1 MIAGIT
7 GIVTAVQEDR
17 LHVDVGSMVVEV
29 LMPRISCQRARQGQE
44 VTLRTHLYL
53 EGSGV
58 SGRLTPV
65 LIGFETEEERS
76 FFDRITTV
84 KGMGARKALR
94 AWMIPL
100 PQWASAIETGDERT
114 LKSLPEIG
122 ATMAK
127 RLVAELRGKMD
138 LFAIPGEAASP
149 TEEDQDLVAD
159 ALSVLVQ
166 LGYKRVDAER
176 IVDKVLRK
184 WEGEPGDSEE
194 LVREVLR
201 SIG

>member
-7 GIVTAVQEDR
+7 GTVTAVLEDR
-17 LHVDVGSMVVEV
+17 LRVDMGAMVIEV
-29 LMPRISCQRARQGQE
+29 FMPRISCQRVREGQE
-44 VTLRTHLYL
+44 IRLHTQLYL
-53 EGSGV
+53 EGSGA

-65 LIGFETEEERS
+65 LIGFETEEDRR
-76 FFDRITTV
+76 FFDQITTV

-94 AWMIPL
+94 AWMLPL
-100 PQWASAIETGDERT
+100 SQWANAIESGDERT

-127 RLVAELRGKMD
+127 RLVAELKGKVD
-138 LFAIPGEAASP
+138 LFAVQGDITVQ
-149 TEEDQDLVAD
+149 TEQDDDLVAD

-166 LGYKRVDAER
+166 LGYRRVDAER

-194 LVREVLR
+194 LVRRVLR